1 MTQRILFSI
10 APTTSKILEKK
21 VSVWGAV
28 MTKVETR
35 DTTLMNRICKV
46 YIHGRKSPLCDNR
59 DLYNSWKKIFESK
72 WVSRSIALWIMYAE
86 SHIGANYAGTCDKS
100 WNNWWGIKYRTW
112 DDWQRYYQPIPNDWN
127 WNKWWCRLYKFDD
140 VNDYFRSKANTLS
153 RYSPCMNKSKP
164 IQCISKTYLT
174 WCKECRTKRVA
185 TIAY

>member
-1 MTQRILFSI
+1 MILFSI

-28 MTKVETR
+28 MTKIETR

-72 WVSRSIALWIMYAE
+72 WVSRSIALGIMYAE
-86 SHIGANYAGTCDKS
+86 SHIGANYAWSCNSS
-100 WNNWWGIKYRTW
+100 WNNWGGIKRRIT
-112 DDWQRYYQPIPNDWN
+112 DDWKSVRDQKIPN
-127 WNKWWCRLYKFDD
+127 WWCRLYKFKS
-140 VNDYFRSKANTLS
+140 VEDYFNSKANTLVK
-153 RYSPCMNKSKP
+153 YKSCFNRDKP

-174 WCKECRTKRVA
+174 WCKECRSKRVA